1 MRGGWGGYAKWA
13 QAVCVRVRQVLMGTY
28 NSEDAT
34 KFSVRAVDEASLEKL
49 QEELQEKLQEVV
61 PGVHH
66 ASPVM
71 ARRELN
77 NARRELSQAISA
89 GGGPPENLVDG
100 YLKQIPQRPA
110 GEASET
116 LAQQRWLAGNS
127 PPLGPSAPP
136 GARSRRASREQL
148 GAEETAWEIARVE
161 ELEAKVRAK

>member
-1 MRGGWGGYAKWA
+1 
-13 QAVCVRVRQVLMGTY
+13 MGTY

-71 ARRELN
+71 
-77 NARRELSQAISA
+77 ARRELSQAISA

>member
-1 MRGGWGGYAKWA
+1 MYACA
-13 QAVCVRVRQVLMGTY
+13 GCITADIGARVYLCVSVLQVLLGTY

-49 QEELQEKLQEVV
+49 QEKLQEVV

-66 ASPVM
+66 ASPVI
-71 ARRELN
+71 ARRDLKT
-77 NARRELSQAISA
+77 AAA
-89 GGGPPENLVDG
+89 VGGPPENLVDG

-110 GEASET
+110 GEASEA

-127 PPLGPSAPP
+127 PPLGPVAAP

-148 GAEETAWEIARVE
+148 SPEEIAGEIARVE
-161 ELEAKVRAK
+161 ELEAKVRAE